1 MAAFYNY
8 SIGADLCASREQSQ
22 ACLSYAETKQSVRS
36 NRVAASLGG
45 GGLKAV
51 GSNPG
56 MQDRA
61 NGLFWESHDRVNG
74 RTLQETGQALPA
86 WEYYGFIKDIPGRMN
101 ASVEFYLNDLYDN
114 LKMLAEEQHD
124 EKDVYFYHS
133 DHLGSASWITDGS
146 GIPVQHLQYLPFGE
160 PFVDQ
165 HPAGYQERFRFT
177 GKEKDE
183 ETGYG
188 YFGAR
193 YMDHEL
199 MTMWLSVDPMADK
212 YPGITPYNYCNWNP
226 VILIDPD
233 GRDWYKAED
242 GSVCYTKQYTSKESF
257 LKSGIKGTY
266 LGKTRTIGD
275 TYYSLFGEK
284 LDVNTV
290 NGQITMKIDDALI
303 KYAELCIAA
312 SECSPYDPDPQ
323 HPYTDFRISSFGP
336 DKGFARVND
345 HWPKEMGTYAN
356 GMADIYYFVNE
367 SKKFMEARF
376 ESWDPC
382 TNISG
387 RNGNRSTPSRKGPN
401 GYQKTYLTFRN
412 VNSKD
417 RGVVA
422 GLDFRS
428 ETKLNLF
435 KNKFCELFPGLK
447 L

>member
-1 MAAFYNY
+1 MLTSDTIQRTIGTTKQHGAKNAVFYTFFSKKATPPFSPTDCTQTISAKNP
-8 SIGADLCASREQSQ
+8 
-22 ACLSYAETKQSVRS
+22 CLS
-36 NRVAASLGG
+36 
-45 GGLKAV
+45 
-51 GSNPG
+51 
-56 MQDRA
+56 
-61 NGLFWESHDRVNG
+61 
-74 RTLQETGQALPA
+74 
-86 WEYYGFIKDIPGRMN
+86 
-101 ASVEFYLNDLYDN
+101 
-114 LKMLAEEQHD
+114 
-124 EKDVYFYHS
+124 
-133 DHLGSASWITDGS
+133 
-146 GIPVQHLQYLPFGE
+146 
-160 PFVDQ
+160 
-165 HPAGYQERFRFT
+165 FT
-177 GKEKDE
+177 GKERDE

-199 MTMWLSVDPMADK
+199 TAMWLSVDPMADK

-266 LGKTRTIGD
+266 LGKTKTIGD

-323 HPYTDFRISSFGP
+323 HPYTDFRISSIGT

-345 HWPKEMGTYAN
+345 HWPEEMGTYAN